1 MTSVVAAN
9 WAGAYKFA
17 DDITKQVNEEA
28 KEGWVDSPMPYPST
42 WPFRLE
48 QQNGVAQGV
57 KDDGTTKVRRSTDK
71 GFGEDSVNEC
81 IELVAKLKLCTNLQI
96 GKAAAIIATADAGER
111 TAPNADE
118 DPDDP
123 ATIADD
129 CRTYLWKIDLTA
141 AYRQITIHQLYLWM
155 CHTSWNGEVYL
166 DRRMQFGDKSAVE
179 GFQSVTNLI
188 LTAVQQAIDGNQAVR
203 DLVPAAAHLW
213 QYVDVRP
220 THPEY
225 LQWERER
232 IGELGEGTQL
242 RLNHTDGYI
251 DDFMGSAHGRR
262 RAFAI
267 AAIHRAFIGKTGAN
281 FPLKASKE
289 CLPAPSMT
297 ALGGLLDVD
306 AKLATLS
313 AERAEKYSAQAALI
327 LNEQRFDEKE
337 FHRFASRLMSA
348 AQYEPAGR
356 AWLVSCYVALKQAWK
371 RKRQRGKRVKVFIGP
386 GVKQEARFWIARLK
400 HPAGVALFPR
410 FSFPPS
416 DSPDHRVGWF
426 DASTSWGM
434 GGAFL
439 VRRGANVIAFFYVYE
454 WSEKERGWHV
464 NVFEAVAGLT
474 LLVTGHIASP
484 APFVSEFGDNNAAN
498 ASAYRNATPN
508 LQIARVL
515 QKRADFVTDN
525 RVATRQFRV
534 STDDNVLG
542 DPLSR
547 GPRYMSKFKEAARAM
562 GATSFVRM
570 PIPPLITSLMADL
583 EEIFPEVERMER
595 ENREERAE
603 RPPRSRR
610 SPSPSRSPVP
620 TKRSPT
626 LSDMGISRNRWRYVA
641 SFAGLDTMMDVAA
654 NLGGSPACGSD
665 NKGLVRALWQQRSG
679 RVCFADFKTYSAM
692 LRDPELRAQHM
703 HRVLVYVSGPPC
715 IDFSIAGGQRGTD
728 GNTGQLFLDD
738 VEGALETDAPIV
750 ISEIV
755 LGILDEHLVT
765 FLHQKVKRLASKY
778 VVRWRVL
785 RCNQHGDRFSNRRRI
800 FIVGIKRVFLREG
813 VDADTVDLFPPARPA
828 NESAGLREII
838 DPAAD
843 GDESL
848 RFTDGARIEWLPPR
862 EIPDGYD
869 GLRLLARVDGS
880 DRIGHHIYDYN
891 GAAATIRTDG
901 DGPGLATGLYIIN
914 GLCRRLSYRE
924 AARTHTIPETT
935 IDTMEQFINRA
946 VTEPSRREKELMR
959 LIGNSIPVM
968 TLNSVVSHLLSLLNW

>member
-17 DDITKQVNEEA
+17 DDISKQVKEEA

-96 GKAAAIIATADAGER
+96 GKAAAVIATADAGER

-155 CHTSWNGEVYL
+155 CHTSWNGDVYL

-179 GFQSVTNLI
+179 GFQSITNLI

-203 DLVPAAAHLW
+203 DLVPDAGHLW

-232 IGELGEGTQL
+232 IAEHGEGTQL

-267 AAIHRAFIGKTGAN
+267 AAIHRAFIGKAGAN

-306 AKLATLS
+306 ASLATLS
-313 AERAEKYSAQAALI
+313 AERAEKYSAQAASI
-327 LNEQRFDEKE
+327 LDEYRFDEKE
-337 FHRFASRLMSA
+337 FHRYASRLMSA

-356 AWLVSCYVALKQAWK
+356 AWLVSSYVALKQAWK

-464 NVFEAVAGLT
+464 NVFEAIAGLT

-484 APFVSEFGDNNAAN
+484 APFVSEYGDNNAAN

-525 RVATRQFRV
+525 RIATRQFRV

-547 GPRYMSKFKEAARAM
+547 GPRYMSKFKEEARAM

-570 PIPPLITSLMADL
+570 PIPPLITSLLSDL
-583 EEIFPEVERMER
+583 EEIFPEVERLER

-610 SPSPSRSPVP
+610 SPSPSRNPVP

-626 LSDMGISRNRWRYVA
+626 LSDLGITRDRWRYVA

-665 NKGLVRALWQQRSG
+665 NYGLVRALWQQRSG
-679 RVCFADFKTYSAM
+679 RVCFADFKTYRAM
-692 LRDPELRAQHM
+692 LRDPELRAQNV

-785 RCNQHGDRFSNRRRI
+785 RCNQHGDRFTNRRRI
-800 FIVGIKRVFLREG
+800 FIVGIKREFLRGG

-843 GDESL
+843 DDESL

-880 DRIGHHIYDYN
+880 DRIGHHIYNYN

-924 AARTHTIPETT
+924 AARTHSIPETT
-935 IDTMEQFINRA
+935 IGTMEQFINKN
-946 VTEPSRREKELMR
+946 VTEPSRREKELTR

-968 TLNSVVSHLLSLLNW
+968 TLSSVVSHLLSLLNW